1 MSESLNIFSSMRGSI
16 NAANTPCPLMPPPVM
31 TSEIQS
37 IDLCMGW
44 FWTPEY
50 EFDRTPGILKVTV
63 GYAGGATAF
72 PTYKSIQDYTE
83 ALRIEFDTKVLSLE
97 DVLEEYY
104 TMQAGGPTYPPYSRQ
119 YRSVILYHNDEQ
131 KSIAEKVTN
140 TMIKIR
146 NGKKVYVDIE
156 AATDFYKAEEYHQK
170 YVEKSSSSRK
180 LW

>member
-1 MSESLNIFSSMRGSI
+1 
-16 NAANTPCPLMPPPVM
+16 
-31 TSEIQS
+31 
-37 IDLCMGW
+37 
-44 FWTPEY
+44 
-50 EFDRTPGILKVTV
+50 
-63 GYAGGATAF
+63 
-72 PTYKSIQDYTE
+72 
-83 ALRIEFDTKVLSLE
+83 
-97 DVLEEYY
+97 
-104 TMQAGGPTYPPYSRQ
+104 MQAGGPTYPPYSRQ

-131 KSIAEKVTN
+131 KSIAEKITN